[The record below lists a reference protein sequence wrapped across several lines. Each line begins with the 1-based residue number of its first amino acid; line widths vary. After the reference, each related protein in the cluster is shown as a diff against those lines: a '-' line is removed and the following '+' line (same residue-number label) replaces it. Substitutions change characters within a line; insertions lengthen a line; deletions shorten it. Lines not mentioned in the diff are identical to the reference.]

1 VFYEL
6 RVKEDGP
13 SIVPDGRWGP
23 TALLTRYAEEL
34 PPSPR
39 LRRTC
44 RRAGGL
50 GLRGCWIGAKIGL

>member
-1 VFYEL
+1 MCRKGRECVFSEGRLVFYEL

-34 PPSPR
+34 GPLKPAPAHS
-39 LRRTC
+39 
-44 RRAGGL
+44 G
-50 GLRGCWIGAKIGL
+50 